1 MRPAVFLD
9 RDGTVLEEA
18 GYLDRLERLAFFP
31 FAIDAVRLL
40 NRSGYAVVIITNQ
53 SGVGRG
59 MYEEAFVV
67 RAHQVV
73 DERVRAGGA
82 RIDGYY
88 YCPHHPEAEVE
99 KYRLDCDCRKP
110 GPGMLRQAAAD
121 LDLDLTR
128 SFAVGDKWTDVQAG
142 VAAGGRGILV
152 RTGYGRTSEASTRRV
167 EPVTIADD
175 LIAATVWI
183 LRNGDPP
190 FDFAQGRPEH
200 RRGAGPDPR
209 APGLET
215 RGHR

>member
-40 NRSGYAVVIITNQ
+40 NRGGYAVVVITNQ

-59 MYEEAFVV
+59 MYEEAFVI

-73 DERVRAGGA
+73 DERVRLGGA

-88 YCPHHPEAEVE
+88 YCPHHPDAEVE

-152 RTGYGRTSEASTRRV
+152 RTGYGRTSEAAPTRRL

-175 LIAATVWI
+175 LIAATAWI
-183 LRNGDPP
+183 LRNGP
-190 FDFAQGRPEH
+190 
-200 RRGAGPDPR
+200 GPDPR

-215 RGHR
+215 RGPR